1 MNRFTTFETVDLTV
15 QVKKRDGTYEDFQQE
30 KLIYGLDAACR
41 YTRVSHD
48 QVRAL
53 ANKIKQELMVKG
65 LREISSQELGDLVI
79 RHLQKIDLVAYIR
92 FSCVY
97 KRFKDVR
104 ELVDAIQSIS
114 QEGEIHRLN
123 EEINVTE

>member
-1 MNRFTTFETVDLTV
+1 
-15 QVKKRDGTYEDFQQE
+15 
-30 KLIYGLDAACR
+30 
-41 YTRVSHD
+41 VSHD

-53 ANKIKQELMVKG
+53 ANKIKTELMVKG
-65 LREISSQELGDLVI
+65 LREISSQELGDVVI

-123 EEINVTE
+123 EETNVTE